1 LTLLFSEDAHLETP
15 FQRPPRASL
24 HRHGYLSGRE
34 SHGGSSRAR
43 PFRGMGGRVRVQ
55 GVRAA
60 PCLTLQQINVQH
72 RRSAAGTGLR
82 RSLGRHGC
90 VIVVTS
96 LPIRIDRS
104 EVWLRLP
111 KVDKPGG
118 EGMMSKAKPATE
130 PASASQN
137 RAADDSERVPNQ
149 GSDWLFLLVSAGVAA
164 LLAIGTSLVSTFA
177 GNTFWPYLAG
187 AACAV
192 VAFLL
197 LFLGFL
203 RLRGSIRDA
212 VAGSF
217 LLGYLWLLSQLL
229 FLPGLR
235 DGLLQN
241 PSGQLVFQQFTVIV
255 GIVVAFYF
263 VASGAVNV
271 AAKLANT
278 RSKEIPDAESK
289 YEAFKPVELG
299 EREYLARR
307 EAAKQS

>member
-1 LTLLFSEDAHLETP
+1 MD
-15 FQRPPRASL
+15 
-24 HRHGYLSGRE
+24 
-34 SHGGSSRAR
+34 
-43 PFRGMGGRVRVQ
+43 
-55 GVRAA
+55 
-60 PCLTLQQINVQH
+60 
-72 RRSAAGTGLR
+72 
-82 RSLGRHGC
+82 
-90 VIVVTS
+90 
-96 LPIRIDRS
+96 
-104 EVWLRLP
+104 
-111 KVDKPGG
+111 
-118 EGMMSKAKPATE
+118 KAKPLTE
-130 PASASQN
+130 PAIASQN
-137 RAADDSERVPNQ
+137 RAADDSERVPTQ
-149 GSDWLFLLVSAGVAA
+149 GRDWIFLLASVGIAA

-187 AACAV
+187 AAFAV

-217 LLGYLWLLSQLL
+217 LLGYFWLLSQLL
-229 FLPGLR
+229 FVPGLR

-271 AAKLANT
+271 AAKLANA
-278 RSKEIPDAESK
+278 RSKENSDAESK
-289 YEAFKPVELG
+289 YDALKPVELG
-299 EREYLARR
+299 DREYLAKR

>member
-1 LTLLFSEDAHLETP
+1 
-15 FQRPPRASL
+15 
-24 HRHGYLSGRE
+24 
-34 SHGGSSRAR
+34 
-43 PFRGMGGRVRVQ
+43 MG
-55 GVRAA
+55 
-60 PCLTLQQINVQH
+60 
-72 RRSAAGTGLR
+72 
-82 RSLGRHGC
+82 
-90 VIVVTS
+90 
-96 LPIRIDRS
+96 
-104 EVWLRLP
+104 
-111 KVDKPGG
+111 
-118 EGMMSKAKPATE
+118 KAKPLTE
-130 PASASQN
+130 PDIAGQN
-137 RAADDSERVPNQ
+137 RAADDSERVPTQ
-149 GSDWLFLLVSAGVAA
+149 GRDWISLLGSAGIAV

-177 GNTFWPYLAG
+177 GGTLWAYVAS

-235 DGLLQN
+235 DGLLQS

-263 VASGAVNV
+263 AASAAVNV
-271 AAKLANT
+271 AAKLANA
-278 RSKEIPDAESK
+278 RSRENSDAEFK

>member
-1 LTLLFSEDAHLETP
+1 
-15 FQRPPRASL
+15 
-24 HRHGYLSGRE
+24 
-34 SHGGSSRAR
+34 
-43 PFRGMGGRVRVQ
+43 MN
-55 GVRAA
+55 
-60 PCLTLQQINVQH
+60 I
-72 RRSAAGTGLR
+72 
-82 RSLGRHGC
+82 
-90 VIVVTS
+90 
-96 LPIRIDRS
+96 
-104 EVWLRLP
+104 
-111 KVDKPGG
+111 
-118 EGMMSKAKPATE
+118 AKPPTE
-130 PASASQN
+130 PASAERTIASQD
-137 RAADDSERVPNQ
+137 RAADDSERVPTR
-149 GSDWLFLLVSAGVAA
+149 GKDWLFLLVSAGVAA

-177 GNTFWPYLAG
+177 GNTFWAYVAS

-217 LLGYLWLLSQLL
+217 LLGYVWLLSQLL

-235 DGLLQN
+235 DGLLQT

-263 VASGAVNV
+263 IASGAVNV
-271 AAKLANT
+271 TAKLPNARLKQN
-278 RSKEIPDAESK
+278 SDAEYK
-289 YEAFKPVELG
+289 YDALRPVELE

>member
-1 LTLLFSEDAHLETP
+1 
-15 FQRPPRASL
+15 
-24 HRHGYLSGRE
+24 
-34 SHGGSSRAR
+34 
-43 PFRGMGGRVRVQ
+43 
-55 GVRAA
+55 
-60 PCLTLQQINVQH
+60 
-72 RRSAAGTGLR
+72 
-82 RSLGRHGC
+82 
-90 VIVVTS
+90 
-96 LPIRIDRS
+96 
-104 EVWLRLP
+104 
-111 KVDKPGG
+111 
-118 EGMMSKAKPATE
+118 MSTAKPLTE
-130 PASASQN
+130 PAIASQD
-137 RAADDSERVPNQ
+137 RAADDSERVPTD
-149 GSDWLFLLVSAGVAA
+149 GRDWIFLLVSAGIAA

-177 GNTFWPYLAG
+177 RDTFWAYVAG

-192 VAFLL
+192 VAFFL
-197 LFLGFL
+197 LFVGFL

-241 PSGQLVFQQFTVIV
+241 PAGQLVFQQFTVIV

-271 AAKLANT
+271 ATKLTNA
-278 RSKEIPDAESK
+278 RSKENSDAESK

-307 EAAKQS
+307 EAANQS